1 MLLTQSNVAP
11 EVWRLT
17 FAALPSSVI
26 TTLLLIV
33 MLQLIVTDVQPIT
46 EPTSKIMSVVMDPPE
61 EIDERE
67 PLLERPVEPETPP
80 DWEPELS
87 LPTIEVAGITPGSP
101 VFDFNP
107 QDGTIETGRGGGIF
121 AYVRVEPVY
130 PNRALAR
137 GIEGFVDLAFD
148 ITGAGGTTNIRVID
162 ADPQG
167 VFERAAMRAL
177 QKWKYKVPLEDG
189 IATGQRDMTTRIRF
203 KLEE

>member
-1 MLLTQSNVAP
+1 MVLTQTNAAP

-17 FAALPSSVI
+17 FSALPSSVI

-46 EPTSKIMSVVMDPPE
+46 EPTSKILSVVMDPPE

-87 LPTIEVAGITPGSP
+87 LPTIEVAGITPGAP
-101 VFDFNP
+101 TLDFNP
-107 QDGTIETGRGGGIF
+107 DSIPTNEGGEIF

-130 PNRALAR
+130 PNRALSR

-162 ADPQG
+162 ADPEG